1 MQEYVSDSVIPTE
14 SPLSASNA
22 LARRSAALAWDEDA
36 LKSWRRLMHA
46 GAAKP
51 NWLCAALAE
60 IVKAVS
66 NGLQE
71 DPESAQRCM
80 QRVIDILRVDP
91 WFTKVIGEFE
101 IASGQHSKPILGG
114 LALWQIRRL
123 TAHIEAD
130 LAAKVRIKDLAG
142 LIKLS
147 SSHFSRAFKQ
157 SFADT
162 PHRYVMRRRVERA
175 KALMLATNGSLG
187 RIAADCGFA
196 DQPHFNRQFRRLV
209 GEKPNAWR
217 RARACA
223 PTLNDR
229 LTFNASTARVVHWHG
244 KLVYSANWDLQHV
257 HRHRVGGG
265 NW

>member
-1 MQEYVSDSVIPTE
+1 MQEYVSDSVIPAE
-14 SPLSASNA
+14 SPLSVSQA
-22 LARRSAALAWDEDA
+22 LARRSAVLTWDEDA

-46 GAAKP
+46 GAAKS
-51 NWLCAALAE
+51 NRLRAALAE

-71 DPESAQRCM
+71 NPESAQRCM
-80 QRVIDILRVDP
+80 QRVVDILRVNP
-91 WFTKVIGEFE
+91 WFSKVIGECE
-101 IASGQHSKPILGG
+101 IASGRHSKPVRGG
-114 LALWQIRRL
+114 LTSWQVRRL

-130 LAAKVRIKDLAG
+130 LAVNVRIKDLAG
-142 LIKLS
+142 LIKVS

-162 PHRYVMRRRVERA
+162 PHRYVMRRRMERA
-175 KALMLATNGSLG
+175 KALMLATNASLG

-196 DQPHFNRQFRRLV
+196 DQPHFNRHFRRLV

-223 PTLNDR
+223 PRINDR
-229 LTFNASTARVVHWHG
+229 LTLDASTARVAH
-244 KLVYSANWDLQHV
+244 
-257 HRHRVGGG
+257 
-265 NW
+265 